1 MVSRVIGIA
10 AGAALLAG
18 GLLAGM
24 SLAGPDDIG
33 EPREVAAPAV
43 LEPVTG
49 VPARGA
55 ERAASGKR
63 RKGPTI
69 DFFYSRRPL
78 VPPDNGSLVQPIKCP
93 RNAGNPIGGGA
104 RTAQGI
110 TLAYLSRANPQ
121 TAATPPRTYFVGIED
136 LRGAPGAGALIEVQ
150 CAKGIRVK
158 N

>member
-1 MVSRVIGIA
+1 MVRRIIGVV

-24 SLAGPDDIG
+24 SLAGSEDIG
-33 EPREVAAPAV
+33 EQRGVAAPAV

-49 VPARGA
+49 VAARGA
-55 ERAASGKR
+55 EPAARGKR
-63 RKGPTI
+63 KRSPTI

-78 VPPDNGSLVQPIKCP
+78 VPPDNGSVVQPIKCP

-104 RTAQGI
+104 RTAEGI

-121 TAATPPRTYFVGIED
+121 TAATPPRTYFVGVED
-136 LRGAPGAGALIEVQ
+136 LRGAEGAGALIEVQ
-150 CAKGIRVK
+150 CAKGMKVK

>member
-1 MVSRVIGIA
+1 MIRRVIGIA

-18 GLLAGM
+18 GVLTGM

-33 EPREVAAPAV
+33 EPRELAAPAV

-55 ERAASGKR
+55 ERAARGKR
-63 RKGPTI
+63 GKGATI

-78 VPPDNGSLVQPIKCP
+78 VPPDNGSLVQPIRCP
-93 RNAGNPIGGGA
+93 RKAGKPIGGGA

-110 TLAYLSRANPQ
+110 TLAYLSRAHPQ
-121 TAATPPRTYFVGIED
+121 TAATPPRTYYVGVED
-136 LRGAPGAGALIEVQ
+136 LRGAEGAGALIEVQ
-150 CAKGIRVK
+150 CAKGMQVK